1 MRPSLTNL
9 LKIEAQFLSYFI
21 FPQSIYHPL
30 TYCISHLYFLFVI
43 CFHLALPLCGQK
55 IFPVLFIA
63 VSPGHRTELST
74 QWEFNKY
81 VQGGCKQLVTRD
93 ICELLNIYRIFPQV
107 RNFFRFPLFIPCALI
122 KFVSCPKRH
131 VIPLPK

>member
-74 QWEFNKY
+74 
-81 VQGGCKQLVTRD
+81 
-93 ICELLNIYRIFPQV
+93 
-107 RNFFRFPLFIPCALI
+107 
-122 KFVSCPKRH
+122 
-131 VIPLPK
+131 